1 MFAMEELWRIRGAVL
16 DTDDLAD
23 QATYQRLLRGFRAE
37 EEAGHRRRLLYGDE
51 RIERPTEIIPRGD

>member
-1 MFAMEELWRIRGAVL
+1 MEELRRNRGAVL

-37 EEAGHRRRLLYGDE
+37 EEAGHRRRLLYGDD
-51 RIERPTEIIPRGD
+51 RLERPADKLPRDD

>member
-1 MFAMEELWRIRGAVL
+1 MEDLWRIRGAVL

-37 EEAGHRRRLLYGDE
+37 EEAGHRRRLLYGDD
-51 RIERPTEIIPRGD
+51 RLERPTEKIPRGE

>member
-1 MFAMEELWRIRGAVL
+1 MEELWRIRGAVL

-37 EEAGHRRRLLYGDE
+37 EEAGHRRRLLYGDD
-51 RIERPTEIIPRGD
+51 RLQRPTEKLPPGD